1 MSLTAFPAAFKAK
14 RLDRRAAP
22 PHYRGNDKGESI
34 MASISRLPAQ
44 DAEEQRLRRELAAA
58 FRLAAHFGWDDQ
70 LATHMSARLP
80 DGTFL
85 MNPFGLM
92 FEEITAS
99 SLMRM
104 TLDGEVLEIPEGLM
118 LNPAGYGVHS
128 AVLIGRPDMNA
139 AMHFHT
145 RDGVAVSTLEE
156 GLLPLSQNALAVCM
170 DVGYHEFEGVVD
182 AARERESLGRDL
194 GLKHMLILRN
204 HGTLACG
211 RSIASAFFR
220 IYSLEWACTAQ
231 VRTLAMGRKLV
242 MPRQEVIAGMP
253 QVQSPGWV
261 DTFAEK
267 FFWPAMLRKAERLFP
282 GFGD

>member
-1 MSLTAFPAAFKAK
+1 MATVAQIQRAMSEEEHKA
-14 RLDRRAAP
+14 RV
-22 PHYRGNDKGESI
+22 
-34 MASISRLPAQ
+34 
-44 DAEEQRLRRELAAA
+44 ELAAA
-58 FRLAAHFGWDDQ
+58 FRLAALFGWDDHV
-70 LATHMSARLP
+70 ATHMSARLP
-80 DGTFL
+80 DGSFL

-92 FEEITAS
+92 FEEVTAS

-128 AVLIGRPDMNA
+128 AVLIGRPDMNS

-145 RDGVAVSTLEE
+145 HDGVAVSALKE
-156 GLLPLSQNALAVCM
+156 GLLPLSQNALNICL

-194 GLKHMLILRN
+194 GSKHMLLLRN

-211 RSIASAFFR
+211 RSIASAFYR

-231 VRTLAMGRKLV
+231 VRTLSMGRELV
-242 MPRQEVIAGMP
+242 MPSQQVIEAIP
-253 QVQSPGWV
+253 HIQQPGWV
-261 DTFAEK
+261 DGFAEER
-267 FFWPAMLRKAERLFP
+267 FFPAMLRKAYRQCP
-282 GFGD
+282 GFDDL